1 MSRGSNYEDFK
12 KSLNLT
18 VEDKESI
25 RLEEELILAI
35 TRAREK
41 RGMTQKQ
48 LSDVCGISQPVI
60 ARLEKS
66 VHSPQVDT
74 IIKILK
80 PLGYT
85 LAVVPEIQQ

>member
-1 MSRGSNYEDFK
+1 MTRGSNWNDFRK
-12 KSLNLT
+12 TLNLT
-18 VEDKESI
+18 AEDEAAI
-25 RLEEELILAI
+25 RLEKELILAI
-35 TRAREK
+35 IRAREK

-48 LSDVCGISQPVI
+48 LSEACGISQPVI
-60 ARLEKS
+60 ARLERS